1 MSHNG
6 YGVMNIATVMLNK
19 VKRAVDVDA
28 ITRSSLVLAPLV
40 LAAAVSGREVW
51 LQASLV
57 TISAYIAERR
67 SGLAPLGV
75 LLHGLAIAAAY
86 LSLLLSLAVPMF
98 FVLIAAFF
106 AMTSIWVTAHGKE
119 LRTVGN
125 FIFIPALYLACENAE
140 GMATFNELLRRG
152 LTFLPYLAIAMV
164 PVLLMSYVPH
174 KLAQPANTSYRRHF
188 SRVLQRKG
196 PPNLLPYGESMIAV
210 TLSVAIAAAVVE
222 LFHMHHGQWVIW
234 SSASVV
240 TGDAI
245 SARTSLRDRLL
256 GASVGVPI
264 GILLGIAMPH
274 NRLILELV
282 AVVAVLTLVA
292 FHSYPV
298 GFAARCACAAAL
310 FIIAGGSAIAAT
322 QRLENVVLGCTIGM
336 VLVFVIHAIA
346 TMFKARQRP
355 EES

>member
-1 MSHNG
+1 
-6 YGVMNIATVMLNK
+6 MNIATVMANK
-19 VKRAVDVDA
+19 FNRIVDVDA

-40 LAAAVSGREVW
+40 LAAAVSGKEVW

-67 SGLAPLGV
+67 SALAPLGV
-75 LLHGLAIAAAY
+75 LLHGFAIAAGY
-86 LSLLLSLAVPMF
+86 LSLLLSLAVPVL
-98 FVLIAAFF
+98 FVLFAAFL

-140 GMATFNELLRRG
+140 GAATFNELLRRG
-152 LTFLPYLAIAMV
+152 LIFLPYLAMAMM

-174 KLAQPANTSYRRHF
+174 KLAQDANTSYRRHF
-188 SRVLQRKG
+188 FRVLHRKG
-196 PPNLLPYGESMIAV
+196 PPKLLPYRESMIAV

-245 SARTSLRDRLL
+245 SARTKLRDRLI

-264 GILLGIAMPH
+264 GILLGIALPH
-274 NRLILELV
+274 DRLILELV

-292 FHSYPV
+292 FHNYPV

-310 FIIAGGSAIAAT
+310 FIIAGQSAVAAT
-322 QRLENVVLGCTIGM
+322 QRLENVVLGCTIGI
-336 VLVFVIHAIA
+336 VLVFAIHAIT
-346 TMFKARQRP
+346 TMFKARQEP
-355 EES
+355 KKS

>member
-1 MSHNG
+1 
-6 YGVMNIATVMLNK
+6 MNIAIVMLNK
-19 VKRAVDVDA
+19 FNRVVDVDA
-28 ITRSSLVLAPLV
+28 IARSSLLLAPLV
-40 LAAAVSGREVW
+40 LAAAVSGKEVW

-75 LLHGLAIAAAY
+75 LLHGFAIAAGY
-86 LSLLLSLAVPMF
+86 LSLLLSLAVPVL
-98 FVLIAAFF
+98 FVLFAAFL

-140 GMATFNELLRRG
+140 GAATFNELLRRG
-152 LTFLPYLAIAMV
+152 LIFLPYLAMAMM

-174 KLAQPANTSYRRHF
+174 KLAQHANTSYRRHF
-188 SRVLQRKG
+188 FRILHCKG
-196 PPNLLPYGESMIAV
+196 PPKLLPYRESMIAV

-245 SARTSLRDRLL
+245 SARTKLRDRLI

-264 GILLGIAMPH
+264 GILLGIALPH
-274 NRLILELV
+274 DRLILELV

-292 FHSYPV
+292 FHNYPV

-310 FIIAGGSAIAAT
+310 FIIAGQSAVAAT
-322 QRLENVVLGCTIGM
+322 QRLENVVLGCTIGI
-336 VLVFVIHAIA
+336 VLVFAIHAIT
-346 TMFKARQRP
+346 TMLKARQEP
-355 EES
+355 KKS